1 MPRKPSTAAQDSKIL
16 EEVNRLTE
24 LLENEGIDETR
35 LNAAKELIERAAFM
49 TVTLEILEAD
59 IKAKGP
65 VVLFKNGKQ
74 EMHVENP
81 SQKSYNTMINRY
93 TATYK
98 EIMNLLPKDKK
109 QTDEEDDEFEKF

>member
-1 MPRKPSTAAQDSKIL
+1 MPRKPSIAAQDSKIL

-35 LNAAKELIERAAFM
+35 LTAAKELIERVAFM
-49 TVTLEILEAD
+49 TITLEILEED

-65 VVLFKNGKQ
+65 VVKFKNGKQ
-74 EMHVENP
+74 EMFVENP

-93 TATYK
+93 TAAYK
-98 EIMNLLPKDKK
+98 ELMSLLPKDKK
-109 QTDEEDDEFEKF
+109 VNDEEDDEFDSF